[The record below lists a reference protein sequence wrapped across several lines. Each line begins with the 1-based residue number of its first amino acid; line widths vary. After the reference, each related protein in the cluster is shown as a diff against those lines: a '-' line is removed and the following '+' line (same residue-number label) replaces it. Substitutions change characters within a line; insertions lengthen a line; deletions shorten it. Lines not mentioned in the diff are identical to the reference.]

1 MRRYIEMEK
10 ERGLNVV
17 NKDSRMEKRY
27 YLIRTQ
33 VKKNKNKVVK
43 Q

>member
-1 MRRYIEMEK
+1 MEK

-33 VKKNKNKVVK
+33 VKNKIKSSA
-43 Q
+43 